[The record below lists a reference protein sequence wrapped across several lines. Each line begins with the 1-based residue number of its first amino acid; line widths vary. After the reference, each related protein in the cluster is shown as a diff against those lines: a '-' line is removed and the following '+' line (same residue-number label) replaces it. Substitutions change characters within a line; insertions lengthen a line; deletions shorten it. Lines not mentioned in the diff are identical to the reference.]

1 MTSVYWNQSPEEL
14 ATKLDSDLAHG
25 MNQTLVVQRLKEYGK
40 NIISTKRRF
49 VAAQILLNQ
58 FKSPLILILLVA
70 AIITLFVSHVQDAI
84 FIAIAVLANV
94 ILGFYQEFK
103 ADKAIGALAKYLKQ
117 VSKVVRNGTESM
129 VDMELIVPGDIVKL
143 SQGERVPADG
153 KLIFINDFQ
162 VDEAI
167 LTGESLAVNKQVG
180 IDPADAVLGERSSM
194 VFAGTLVTQ
203 GSAIVL
209 VCATGLKTEFGT
221 IASMLENQAEEETPL
236 QTKIK
241 RFGVQ
246 LSTLLIILIAL
257 VFIGGI
263 QAGYPLRDM
272 FMTALALAVSA
283 IPESL
288 PVAMTVILAIG
299 VERMAKRKGVIK
311 KLVAAETLG
320 TTTVILT
327 DKTGTL
333 TKAQMTLV
341 DILYIDHHTKSL
353 VSHKNEIGIKSE
365 FIERAVVNAQV
376 HVENP
381 TDIPDTWIMEGKIME
396 VALVQGLARFGHSLS
411 YLQDKSQV
419 IQSLPFN
426 SIHKFSVSLIEKKEG
441 QYELVFFGAPDIL
454 LQFTKLTEAEKTK
467 IQSEIRAQALEGK
480 RLLGVA
486 HKLVSSISDISGLH
500 NTYEQGITLDGVI
513 AFKDPLR
520 DGVKEVMS
528 TLEFAGVKTVIVT
541 GDHEGTATA
550 IAKELGI
557 YTEGS
562 VLDVSVL
569 RTLTQEELVRKL
581 ATLRVISRITPADK
595 QMLVKAYQDIG
606 EVVAMTGDGIN
617 DAPSIKAADVG
628 IAMGS
633 GTEVSRSVADVVLLD
648 DNFETI
654 VAAVE
659 EGRQIMK
666 NIRKVLVY
674 LLSNITAGI
683 TLIGGSVLLGMP
695 LPLNAVQM
703 LWVNFFSDSFP
714 ALAFAFEKEKN
725 VFLAGAVDR
734 SQGLFTSIMKFLVG
748 VIGIV
753 TSVFL
758 FVLYLVLI
766 KLGYDIDMVQTF
778 IFAVFGTYTLFVAL
792 SVRSLEQSIF
802 KYSLLSNPQML
813 YGVGI
818 GFVLMAISIYYPALQ
833 SILGT
838 VALSPVWLIGVIF
851 VGLINI
857 LLVELSKWLY
867 RKLK

>member
-129 VDMELIVPGDIVKL
+129 VDTELIVPGDIVKL

-426 SIHKFSVSLIEKKEG
+426 SIHKFSVSLIEKKR
-441 QYELVFFGAPDIL
+441 GAI
-454 LQFTKLTEAEKTK
+454 
-467 IQSEIRAQALEGK
+467 
-480 RLLGVA
+480 
-486 HKLVSSISDISGLH
+486 
-500 NTYEQGITLDGVI
+500 
-513 AFKDPLR
+513 
-520 DGVKEVMS
+520 
-528 TLEFAGVKTVIVT
+528 
-541 GDHEGTATA
+541 
-550 IAKELGI
+550 
-557 YTEGS
+557 
-562 VLDVSVL
+562 
-569 RTLTQEELVRKL
+569 
-581 ATLRVISRITPADK
+581 
-595 QMLVKAYQDIG
+595 
-606 EVVAMTGDGIN
+606 
-617 DAPSIKAADVG
+617 
-628 IAMGS
+628 
-633 GTEVSRSVADVVLLD
+633 
-648 DNFETI
+648 
-654 VAAVE
+654 
-659 EGRQIMK
+659 
-666 NIRKVLVY
+666 
-674 LLSNITAGI
+674 
-683 TLIGGSVLLGMP
+683 
-695 LPLNAVQM
+695 
-703 LWVNFFSDSFP
+703 
-714 ALAFAFEKEKN
+714 
-725 VFLAGAVDR
+725 
-734 SQGLFTSIMKFLVG
+734 
-748 VIGIV
+748 
-753 TSVFL
+753 
-758 FVLYLVLI
+758 
-766 KLGYDIDMVQTF
+766 
-778 IFAVFGTYTLFVAL
+778 
-792 SVRSLEQSIF
+792 
-802 KYSLLSNPQML
+802 
-813 YGVGI
+813 
-818 GFVLMAISIYYPALQ
+818 
-833 SILGT
+833 
-838 VALSPVWLIGVIF
+838 
-851 VGLINI
+851 
-857 LLVELSKWLY
+857 
-867 RKLK
+867 